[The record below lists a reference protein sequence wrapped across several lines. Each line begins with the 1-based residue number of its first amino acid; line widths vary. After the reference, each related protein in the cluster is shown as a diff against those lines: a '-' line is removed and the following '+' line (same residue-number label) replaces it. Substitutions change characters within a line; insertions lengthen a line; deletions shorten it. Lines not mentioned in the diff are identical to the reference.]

1 MTTTRP
7 CTQCGDRTQ
16 FKLFDMAICHFCI
29 REYKKN
35 LRKQIKHLLIE
46 QNQSQRPG
54 RKVKVFVKL
63 KRKNHPIEMTY
74 TTHHGLHATIR
85 QEVNEKVTRRWA
97 FFDIETIDWE
107 LVA

>member
-7 CTQCGDRTQ
+7 CTQCGDMTRLT
-16 FKLFDMAICHFCI
+16 LFDQHICHFCI
-29 REYKKN
+29 QEYKAN
-35 LRKQIKHLLIE
+35 LRKEIKQMMLQDKIAK
-46 QNQSQRPG
+46 PPT
-54 RKVKVFVKL
+54 RKVRIFVQR
-63 KRKNHPIEMTY
+63 KRKTQPIEINY
-74 TTHHGLHATIR
+74 YTHHGLHAAIR